1 MSVHQIFP
9 LICSSLRL
17 SAGPALIG
25 AVDGGK
31 KGGSDGGRENG
42 AAAAANKGIRRRRSP
57 GRLLESSSGGSSLSS
72 PFTHLRPRAFCTLLQ
87 GITTYPSAFSCF
99 FLPPFEISTCRS
111 GASVLKRLENG
122 RGRCQAPLQRETA
135 PLVPHH

>member
-31 KGGSDGGRENG
+31 KGAQTEGVKME
-42 AAAAANKGIRRRRSP
+42 
-57 GRLLESSSGGSSLSS
+57 
-72 PFTHLRPRAFCTLLQ
+72 PR
-87 GITTYPSAFSCF
+87 
-99 FLPPFEISTCRS
+99 
-111 GASVLKRLENG
+111 
-122 RGRCQAPLQRETA
+122 LQRTKGSVVDVGWGA
-135 PLVPHH
+135 C